1 MSIRN
6 WTEYYKRTE
15 QKSVARKTL
24 LKAIE
29 LFDLDQTG
37 VPKFAIVL
45 GCGSGVDTEALL
57 RAGWSVLAIDA
68 QESAID
74 CLLTTIPQPYS
85 GQLTSQIVSF
95 ETLSQLPPAYLINA
109 SFSLPFLTPNNF
121 YQFWHLISN
130 SLHPGGRFSGTFFGI
145 RDGWRTR
152 NDMTFLSQDDL
163 NALFLTFEIEFF
175 EEEKLAHPDAMG
187 YEKYWHKYFI
197 VAKKT
202 G

>member
-6 WTEYYKRTE
+6 WTEYYKKTE
-15 QKSVARKTL
+15 KKSVPRKTL

-29 LFDLDQTG
+29 LFDMEQTG
-37 VPKFAIVL
+37 VPKLAIDL

-57 RAGWSVLAIDA
+57 RFGWSVLAVDA

-74 CLLTTIPQPYS
+74 SLLTTIPRSYS
-85 GQLTSQIVSF
+85 GQLRSRVASF
-95 ETLSQLPPAYLINA
+95 ETLPHLPPAYLINA
-109 SFSLPFLTPNNF
+109 SYSLPFLTPNNF
-121 YQFWHLISN
+121 YQFWHLILD
-130 SLHPGGRFSGTFFGI
+130 SLHPGGRFAGTFFGL
-145 RDGWRTR
+145 RDGWSTR
-152 NDMTFLSQDDL
+152 SDMTFLSAEALKD
-163 NALFLTFEIEFF
+163 LFLAFEIEFF
-175 EEEKLAHPDAMG
+175 EEEELAHPDAMG

>member
-15 QKSVARKTL
+15 KKSVPRKTL

-29 LFDLDQTG
+29 LCELEQAD
-37 VPKFAIVL
+37 VPKLAIDL
-45 GCGSGVDTEALL
+45 GCGSGVDTVALL
-57 RAGWSVLAIDA
+57 RSGWFVLAIDA
-68 QESAID
+68 QESAINS
-74 CLLTTIPQPYS
+74 LLTTIPQSYS
-85 GQLTSQIVSF
+85 GQLTSQVASF
-95 ETLSQLPPAYLINA
+95 ETLSHLPPAYLINA
-109 SFSLPFLTPNNF
+109 SFSLPFLPPNNF
-121 YQFWHLISN
+121 YHFWHLILN
-130 SLHPGGRFSGTFFGI
+130 SLHPGGRFAGTFFGI

-152 NDMTFLSQDDL
+152 SDMTFLSQDAL

-175 EEEKLAHPDAMG
+175 EEEELAHPDAMG